1 MFDKT
6 KKIELVALHYKVA
19 LKDLEQG
26 HEAGF
31 IRPIAFN
38 MAMFRLNQSTL
49 NTIYGIG
56 GSEGYKLFQKI
67 INENE

>member
-1 MFDKT
+1 MIMFDKQT
-6 KKIELVALHYKVA
+6 KIELVALHYKVA

-26 HEAGF
+26 YEAGF

-38 MAMFRLNQSTL
+38 MAMFRLYQSTL

-56 GSEGYKLFQKI
+56 AMDANCSKK
-67 INENE
+67 